1 MKTSYAT
8 RSTTVLSLRANSGPA
23 PLLQRKCDCG
33 QHTGGGECEGC
44 KKKKKNLLQR
54 HANDSTAPGIAP
66 NIVHDVLRSR
76 GAPLDPETRD
86 FFEPRFGRDLSRVE
100 VHSNARAAESTR
112 AVNAMAYTVGN
123 AIVFGPDRY
132 SPKSESGRGLL
143 AHELTHVVQQAES
156 ATPAFQESLEIG
168 HADDPSERE
177 AESVAEAVMR
187 GRSLPGNNSDSQQR
201 PALISAHSSGLFRK
215 EAKGSGPQNKKL
227 DELMK
232 KIHAKLTSFFFN
244 LFVREKDAHAVLQL
258 LKPLSDGDLSDVV
271 ARMEEEGLVG
281 RLFKHV
287 SDTDKANEAQ
297 TLQRIQNFRVQ
308 KGKEGEKAVTRQQ
321 SCSIAD
327 GKAIADK
334 VSTTKQWAKI
344 AKDRVN
350 EFVAAPAGHASTG
363 ALLDKYF
370 FHQAKN
376 PPGLPVLEQQS
387 KAKQIADNFDLVE
400 QQANPLPNRCA
411 NPVDA
416 ECSALAAAYVPA
428 DKSAVMFCRSFF
440 SSRPRVQTYILLHEL
455 THVYTGVS
463 DRGYGNERVFAH
475 LSPDSAID
483 NADSYALF
491 ATDTSGLAGGAGSVR
506 GPAPKD
512 NIADCDPDQ
521 KKAVE
526 HDFAFGS
533 RMVLRALGALGETNP
548 GTRAMRQGWL
558 TTHFKTFDPEK
569 LTKVTG
575 RYHDIKKAL
584 GGSINFECEKS
595 CKANVLAYYYKLFG
609 STVHICP
616 PFFSYPADKQIDILL
631 TGVIAEELG
640 LKSRAEPGT
649 AAYAKQSSSDAIDN
663 ADSYTGY
670 AREVTKTW
678 GI

>member
-1 MKTSYAT
+1 MKSRYPT
-8 RSTTVLSLRANSGPA
+8 RSSAALSLGASSGPA
-23 PLLQRKCDCG
+23 TLLRRKCDCG
-33 QHTGGGECEGC
+33 QHTGGGECENC
-44 KKKKKNLLQR
+44 KKKKKTPLQR
-54 HANDSTAPGIAP
+54 HANGSTAPAIAP
-66 NIVHDVLRSR
+66 PIVHDVLRSR
-76 GAPLDPETRD
+76 GNPLDQETRS
-86 FFEPRFGRDLSRVE
+86 FFEPRLGRDLSQVE
-100 VHSNARAAESTR
+100 VHSSVRAAESAR
-112 AVNAMAYTVGN
+112 AINAMAYTVGN
-123 AIVFGPDRY
+123 AIVFGTGRY

-156 ATPAFQESLEIG
+156 ATPAFQKSLEIG
-168 HADDPSERE
+168 HPDDPSERE
-177 AESVAEAVMR
+177 AESVAEAVLR
-187 GRSLPGNNSDSQQR
+187 GGNRLGNIGDSRQR
-201 PALISAHSSGLFRK
+201 PILTIEHSPSLSRK
-215 EAKGSGPQNKKL
+215 EAKGGAPQNKKL

-232 KIHAKLTSFFFN
+232 KIHDKLTSFFFN
-244 LFVREKDAHAVLQL
+244 LFVREKDAHEVLQL
-258 LKPLSDGDLSDVV
+258 LKPLSGGDFSDAI
-271 ARMEEEGLVG
+271 ARMEAEGLVD

-287 SDTDKANEAQ
+287 SNTDKTNEAQ
-297 TLQRIQNFRVQ
+297 TLQRIQNSRVQ
-308 KGKEGEKAVTRQQ
+308 KGKEGDKEVTRQQ

-327 GKAIADK
+327 NKAIADK

-350 EFVAAPAGHASTG
+350 DFVADPAGHAPTG
-363 ALLDKYF
+363 ALLEKHF

-376 PPGLPVLEQQS
+376 PPGLPVPEQKS

-400 QQANPLPNRCA
+400 QQASPLPNRCA
-411 NPVDA
+411 SPVDA
-416 ECSALAAAYVPA
+416 ECSSLAVAYVPA

-440 SSRPRVQTYILLHEL
+440 SDSAKVQTYILLHEL

-463 DRGYGNERVFAH
+463 DRGYGSERVFAH
-475 LSPDSAID
+475 LAPDSAID

-491 ATDTSGLAGGAGSVR
+491 ATDTSGVTGGAGSVR

-512 NIADCDPDQ
+512 NIADCDPEK

-558 TTHFKTFDPEK
+558 TMHFKTFDPEK
-569 LTKVTG
+569 LTKVEG

-584 GGSINFECEKS
+584 AGSINFECESS
-595 CKANVLAYYYKLFG
+595 CKANVLAYYYKVFG

-616 PFFSYPADKQIDILL
+616 PLFDQPAERQVDTLL

-640 LKSRAEPGT
+640 LKSKAGPGT
-649 AAYAKQSSSDAIDN
+649 AAYAKQSSTDAIDN

-670 AREVTKTW
+670 AREVTKKW